1 MKKVLIVLT
10 IFLTGYSL
18 AFAQRQ
24 VSGKVTDARDNSPLS
39 GVSVNVKGTSTG
51 TTTGADGEFRINAA
65 VNSVLVFSSVGFTA
79 KELTV
84 PDDEVIVINVSLE
97 FSSNNLQEVVVTGYT
112 IQNKRQVT
120 GSVARV
126 AGNEIRL
133 QPIGSFDKA
142 LQGKVPGLLAQS
154 QTGQPGAPA
163 VVTIRGKGSINGSNT
178 PLYIIDGIQ
187 VNAADFAS
195 INPSDIES
203 YNVLKDASSTSI
215 YGSRGANGVI
225 VITTKR
231 GVAGRTRINYD
242 FQYGASALPTN
253 NMKLMNS
260 AEKLDYELNYDRPDG
275 KNPFGW
281 TDSEVD
287 SLSKIDNRLD
297 DILFRRG
304 VMQQHTLSA
313 SGGNDRTRFFLSG
326 SVFDQQGIVLETGLK
341 RYTGRANLENTFG
354 DFRIGINAT
363 LGYSRIIGTREND
376 QYIGSPLNAI
386 NWFNP
391 YVTLYDEN
399 GEYQEDFLQ
408 GQPNPLKEQLEN
420 FGNTDQLKGVGSAF
434 IEFNVPW
441 VKGLKLRT
449 LWGADYTSDEAL
461 AYLDQRTNSGGQA
474 TGARGSLTRTYDKTF
489 RYTGT
494 TSLSY
499 QKTFGDHELSAAVFN
514 EIIQAKETSFGFTGY
529 GLVGPFRN
537 EAGITPG
544 TATNGYIP
552 TVAGDRTANGLLSY
566 FIDAN
571 YGFRR
576 KYYISAGARRD
587 GSSRFGENRKY
598 ANFGQVG
605 LSWIISEEGFLQ
617 GATGWLNELKYKVS
631 YGSVGNQF
639 GIGNFAS
646 RELYGP
652 TVYAGQGGL
661 LLANLPNPELQWEKK
676 LMFNTGLEFTLFAGR
691 LGGTVEYYNN
701 TTKDLFLDRQLSRT
715 SGFTSINT
723 NLGRLQNQGIE
734 ASLTGT
740 VIRMKD
746 FSWSIS
752 LNHTYNK
759 NKIVEQPGQPENIN
773 GIYIN
778 KEGERANSIYI
789 VRYAGVDPQSGDA
802 LYYKLDGKTTTNIYD
817 PSDAVIV
824 GTIDPP
830 HFGGASTTIN
840 FKGIELDVLFTYA
853 KGSVIYNNDRFNVE
867 YPGYWYSRLA
877 TSLLREWQRPGQVTD
892 IPSPFND
899 FHEETTRFVEDAD
912 HIRLRNVM
920 LSYNLPSSLL
930 SRVKITSLRIFAQGQ
945 NLKVWHNFQGYDPE
959 VTTGILGGAQYPQLK
974 TITVGMNLGL

>member
-1 MKKVLIVLT
+1 MT
-10 IFLTGYSL
+10 
-18 AFAQRQ
+18 
-24 VSGKVTDARDNSPLS
+24 
-39 GVSVNVKGTSTG
+39 
-51 TTTGADGEFRINAA
+51 E
-65 VNSVLVFSSVGFTA
+65 
-79 KELTV
+79 
-84 PDDEVIVINVSLE
+84 
-97 FSSNNLQEVVVTGYT
+97 
-112 IQNKRQVT
+112 
-120 GSVARV
+120 RV
-126 AGNEIRL
+126 
-133 QPIGSFDKA
+133 
-142 LQGKVPGLLAQS
+142 
-154 QTGQPGAPA
+154 
-163 VVTIRGKGSINGSNT
+163 
-178 PLYIIDGIQ
+178 
-187 VNAADFAS
+187 
-195 INPSDIES
+195 
-203 YNVLKDASSTSI
+203 
-215 YGSRGANGVI
+215 
-225 VITTKR
+225 
-231 GVAGRTRINYD
+231 
-242 FQYGASALPTN
+242 
-253 NMKLMNS
+253 
-260 AEKLDYELNYDRPDG
+260 
-275 KNPFGW
+275 
-281 TDSEVD
+281 
-287 SLSKIDNRLD
+287 
-297 DILFRRG
+297 
-304 VMQQHTLSA
+304 
-313 SGGNDRTRFFLSG
+313 FFLSG

-617 GATGWLNELKYKVS
+617 GQTGWLNELKYKVS

-639 GIGNFAS
+639 GISNFAS

-877 TSLLREWQRPGQVTD
+877 TSLLREWQTPGQVTD